1 MNTNLQRAIVL
12 SLLVL
17 LMAATRSHVFSHF
30 TPVPDAS
37 WAVFFIGG
45 FYLRGWSRWAFPLL
59 MVLAVGIDWAVI
71 TGQGQ
76 GFWSHYCVSP
86 GYWLLVPAHL
96 AMWMGGLWLRRNYA
110 GAGVPA
116 LGRLAASLVATV
128 ALCHLFAQGGFY
140 WLSDAVAE
148 PTFAG
153 WAKNYGDW
161 FGPYPQGA
169 AMFVAVAAIAQV
181 VGEQVARHAGPL
193 AHDRKTQH

>member
-71 TGQGQ
+71 TGHGQ
-76 GFWSHYCVSP
+76 SFWSHYCVSP
-86 GYWLLVPAHL
+86 GYWMLVPAYFSLWFGGMWL
-96 AMWMGGLWLRRNYA
+96 AKQEGSA
-110 GAGVPA
+110 GAR
-116 LGRLAASLVATV
+116 LGKLAFAVVASVAV
-128 ALCHLFAQGGFY
+128 CQLFSQGGFY
-140 WLSDAVAE
+140 WLSDAVAHK
-148 PTFAG
+148 TVAG
-153 WAKNYGDW
+153 WAKNYMDW
-161 FGPYPQGA
+161 VGPYLMTTAMYVGGA
-169 AMFVAVAAIAQV
+169 LALHVTAYTLLGQRTQAVR
-181 VGEQVARHAGPL
+181 G
-193 AHDRKTQH
+193 